1 MVIQEND
8 QGFVQIREERTNLL
22 VPLSSLTDVVPS
34 RNPAFF
40 NKLAKLNRDISILAY
55 RAYALEIKESRNR
68 RNMLGNSGVME
79 LSNNEVITF
88 ADALSGTGARALR
101 VAVEAPEIAEVYMND
116 INQLAVDKAK
126 LSAEINAVGHKCFFS
141 SNDVHKF
148 LAEHKTKDERRF
160 MIADLDPFGSPTPYV
175 DSLLRSVRNGGLIS
189 VTATDTAVLSGVY
202 PKVCLRKYFGRPI
215 NNGFSNETGIRLL
228 ISLISLVGARFE
240 LVVRPIFVHANF
252 HYLRVYLT
260 IERSSSKANK
270 MHENLGFIQ
279 YCFKCGNRKN
289 IPLNPIA
296 SQFGASREQC
306 SLCRDSFYTVGGPV
320 WSSKLFDKQFVKK
333 MNDLKSTAT
342 NVVTG
347 AGSDIKYDYNKPLL
361 HEETR
366 FGVSHELRKN
376 NSIDPIQK
384 SLEVAIMELD
394 SIPYYFRS
402 DEISS
407 YLRKNPLPLNS
418 ILEKLIS
425 NGFNASRTSLNPG
438 AFKTDARLSEIISVL
453 K

>member
-1 MVIQEND
+1 M
-8 QGFVQIREERTNLL
+8 
-22 VPLSSLTDVVPS
+22 
-34 RNPAFF
+34 
-40 NKLAKLNRDISILAY
+40 
-55 RAYALEIKESRNR
+55 
-68 RNMLGNSGVME
+68 
-79 LSNNEVITF
+79 
-88 ADALSGTGARALR
+88 
-101 VAVEAPEIAEVYMND
+101 
-116 INQLAVDKAK
+116 
-126 LSAEINAVGHKCFFS
+126 
-141 SNDVHKF
+141 
-148 LAEHKTKDERRF
+148 
-160 MIADLDPFGSPTPYV
+160 
-175 DSLLRSVRNGGLIS
+175 
-189 VTATDTAVLSGVY
+189 
-202 PKVCLRKYFGRPI
+202 
-215 NNGFSNETGIRLL
+215 
-228 ISLISLVGARFE
+228 
-240 LVVRPIFVHANF
+240 
-252 HYLRVYLT
+252 
-260 IERSSSKANK
+260 
-270 MHENLGFIQ
+270 
-279 YCFKCGNRKN
+279 
-289 IPLNPIA
+289 
-296 SQFGASREQC
+296 
-306 SLCRDSFYTVGGPV
+306 

-384 SLEVAIMELD
+384 SLEVAITELD

-407 YLRKNPLPLNS
+407 YLRKNPLPINS